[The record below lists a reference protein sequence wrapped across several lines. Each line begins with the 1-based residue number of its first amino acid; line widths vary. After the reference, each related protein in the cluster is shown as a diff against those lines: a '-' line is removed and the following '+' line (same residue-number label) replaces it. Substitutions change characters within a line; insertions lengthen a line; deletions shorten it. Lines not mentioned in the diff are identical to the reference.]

1 MYTFVVFQPLICIYW
16 HSNLPELRRDEQCE
30 VWLKIQ
36 EKELLIQDFTKFM
49 LQNSKQTLHDILL
62 TDNVFILL
70 LSLRLFMKSD
80 NFMKHNIIYSISET
94 SKDTFFV
101 ELCQYVVEGR
111 TTFLSRPFFS
121 HLRKCLYP
129 WV

>member
-1 MYTFVVFQPLICIYW
+1 
-16 HSNLPELRRDEQCE
+16 
-30 VWLKIQ
+30 
-36 EKELLIQDFTKFM
+36 M
-49 LQNSKQTLHDILL
+49 LQYSKQTLHDILL